1 MSQGRDIKELIQAIA
16 GEDNSVVEGL
26 FFVAEVKSAT
36 DESCT
41 IDLDGLELSDVR
53 TGAVID
59 DNTSNLRIK
68 PKVGSKVL
76 VCDMSGNFTQL
87 FVVAFSEVDSITING
102 GSLGGLVNIER
113 LNENL
118 DKIKQY
124 IDDLQTLSATAMTP
138 MAALDEGASV
148 TAYNASWLTKKQSFA
163 FKDME
168 DTKIKH

>member
-1 MSQGRDIKELIQAIA
+1 MISHDKFI
-16 GEDNSVVEGL
+16 
-26 FFVAEVKSAT
+26 
-36 DESCT
+36 
-41 IDLDGLELSDVR
+41 
-53 TGAVID
+53 
-59 DNTSNLRIK
+59 
-68 PKVGSKVL
+68 
-76 VCDMSGNFTQL
+76 
-87 FVVAFSEVDSITING
+87 
-102 GSLGGLVNIER
+102 
-113 LNENL
+113 